1 MLTTR
6 IYLSFE
12 DGSFYSS
19 LQKIHLADNL
29 LVFKMINTLKKKV
42 RLWRF
47 EDVQF
52 NSPLWKKFILYL
64 EEPIITMHDANKSTC
79 LF

>member
-12 DGSFYSS
+12 DSSFYSS

-29 LVFKMINTLKKKV
+29 LVFKMINTLKEKG
-42 RLWRF
+42 RLWHF

-64 EEPIITMHDANKSTC
+64 REPIITMHNANKSAC